1 MTLNQLLY
9 FETAAK
15 LQHFNQAA
23 DELNI
28 SEPSL
33 SRSISALE
41 KEFGIPLF
49 EKQGRNVVLTKP
61 GMVFFEYASKILD
74 DVRIAE
80 DKMRELSSDG
90 GHIDIAYVAPL
101 ARYFIP
107 KTVRAFLKQP
117 GSKNVIFNFY
127 QDITSRNVEGLRN
140 GSYDLIFG
148 SMTQEASD
156 IEFVPVAQQNMV
168 IILPETHALAAK
180 EHIDLSIFNQYPVL
194 CYDKASGLGKYSTAF
209 FEKHGLHPDII
220 CESPD
225 ENGIASLVAEGFG
238 IAIVADVDDIHRPGI
253 AIKALPNQEEFPHT
267 VYMAFLKGK
276 YQLPAVKR
284 LIKFV
289 KEYHSESI

>member
-1 MTLNQLLY
+1 MTLNQILY
-9 FETAAK
+9 FQTAAK
-15 LQHFNQAA
+15 LEHFNQAA

-41 KEFGIPLF
+41 KEFDIPLF

-61 GMVFFEYASKILD
+61 GQVFYEYANRILD

-80 DKMRELSSDG
+80 EKMKELSSDG

-101 ARYFIP
+101 AKHFIP
-107 KTVRAFLKQP
+107 QTVRAFLREP
-117 GSKNVIFNFY
+117 GSKNVMFNFY
-127 QDITSRNVEGLRN
+127 QDITSRNIEGLRN

-148 SMTQEASD
+148 SITQDASD
-156 IEFVPVAQQNMV
+156 IEFIPVAQQEMV
-168 IILPETHALAAK
+168 IIVPESHQLARKK
-180 EHIDLSIFNQYPVL
+180 EIDLNIFNQYPVL
-194 CYDKASGLGKYSTAF
+194 TYDKNSGLGHYSLAF
-209 FEKHGLHPDII
+209 FEKNNLHPDII

-238 IAIVADVDDIHRPGI
+238 IAVVADVDDIHRPGI
-253 AIKALPNQEEFPHT
+253 AVKPLPVQDEFPHT
-267 VYMAFLKGK
+267 VYMAYLKGK
-276 YQLPAVKR
+276 YQLPAVKH

-289 KEYHSESI
+289 KEYHT